1 LILPILITLFRHISK
16 IPTPENDTRGKSKG
30 PDQTINGA
38 NLLQKIKIYSSKF
51 FGFGLPHI
59 HNPPRERDK
68 VFCADAIGFG
78 FLYVLTGLFGVCTPW
93 LYFKMTNSGHK
104 EGCLIRVVLFGP
116 INLYNAHVQTFL
128 KFWSTF
134 WVVLGAFMVIFGGS
148 LLFSGF
154 RKWEAREEA
163 MKSFKEKKD
172 RYWQKLD
179 EAEDRLVA
187 EVGYETNIFVQ
198 YGSPIDDSQ
207 PVELERGPLTR
218 TMARYWTQDGD
229 RTQVIF
235 WDSNWDEV
243 IAAYEKF
250 KDHERHS
257 RSIRRRAVV
266 LHVIW
271 GGAAISFIEVTI
283 RVFGDVSLQDSIADS
298 TGQLLSLLLALFG
311 ILTFSYDAFRHRRKK
326 RKDRKKIRETARK
339 FAARKRDHDRAEA
352 RQQPPPVGPGAV

>member
-243 IAAYEKF
+243 
-250 KDHERHS
+250 
-257 RSIRRRAVV
+257 
-266 LHVIW
+266 
-271 GGAAISFIEVTI
+271 TI

-311 ILTFSYDAFRHRRKK
+311 ILNFSYDAFRHRRKK